1 MGDIVVAV
9 VTEAFTKAIVGFNSS
24 NLLSTTKSIEI
35 AIVVVELLAVDPS
48 EGSVVAEGSTAR
60 LRQIVGRPKRTGLT
74 CRLESVWA
82 AAMVEVLPAAS
93 YCCSVGSY
101 LRLLTKCANHC

>member
-1 MGDIVVAV
+1 MGDIIVA
-9 VTEAFTKAIVGFNSS
+9 VTEAFTKAIVGFDSS
-24 NLLSTTKSIEI
+24 NLLSTAKSIET

-60 LRQIVGRPKRTGLT
+60 LRQIVGRPKQTGLT
-74 CRLESVWA
+74 YRLKSVWA
-82 AAMVEVLPAAS
+82 AAMAEVLPAAS

-101 LRLLTKCANHC
+101 LRLLAKCANHC